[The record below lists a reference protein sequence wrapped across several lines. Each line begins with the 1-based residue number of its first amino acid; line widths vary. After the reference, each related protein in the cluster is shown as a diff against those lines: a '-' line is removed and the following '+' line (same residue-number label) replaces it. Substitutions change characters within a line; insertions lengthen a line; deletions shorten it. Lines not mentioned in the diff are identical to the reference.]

1 MIVILLLLYVVLLS
15 SIFYLLSSTYL
26 LCICSVEC
34 SSGTSGIVG
43 ALVREMQGG
52 SSRVVA
58 VVVVVVDTFHI
69 SRGRVIV
76 IVIV

>member
-58 VVVVVVDTFHI
+58 VVVVVDTFHI